1 MMSNAANFA
10 SYLVGGRLD
19 PPFMPTKTAPFIEG
33 IMIESLTAG
42 KAEHR
47 LNIEEDC
54 ELLSV
59 AVGVSFYEARDYW
72 NLYVGDKL
80 VCKNIYTKDLPE
92 GMYLTAIIPCKKGTQ
107 LHFEFFNEGGKP
119 KYVWANYQTLK

>member
-1 MMSNAANFA
+1 MSSGANFA

-19 PPFMPTKTAPFIEG
+19 PPFMPTKTHPYIEG
-33 IMIESLTAG
+33 IMVESKLAG
-42 KAEHR
+42 KVENR
-47 LNIEEDC
+47 LIIDEDC

-59 AVGVSFYEARDYW
+59 AVGVSNYEARDYW

-92 GMYLTAIIPCKKGTQ
+92 GMYLTAIIPCKVGTQ
-107 LHFEFFNEGGKP
+107 IHFEFFNEGGKP
-119 KYVWANYQTLK
+119 KFVWVNYQTLK

>member
-1 MMSNAANFA
+1 MSSGANFA

-19 PPFMPTKTAPFIEG
+19 PPFMPTKTNPYIEG
-33 IMIESLTAG
+33 IMIESQMSGKVEHKLT
-42 KAEHR
+42 
-47 LNIEEDC
+47 IQEDC

-59 AVGVSFYEARDYW
+59 AVGVSNYEARDYW
-72 NLYVGDKL
+72 NLYVGERL

-92 GMYLTAIIPCKKGTQ
+92 GMYLTAIIPCKQGTQ

-119 KYVWANYQTLK
+119 KVVWANYQTLK